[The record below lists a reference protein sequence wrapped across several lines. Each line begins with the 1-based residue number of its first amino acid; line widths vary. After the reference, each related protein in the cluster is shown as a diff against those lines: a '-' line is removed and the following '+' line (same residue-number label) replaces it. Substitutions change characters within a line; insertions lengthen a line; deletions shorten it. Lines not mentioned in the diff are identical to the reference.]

1 MDEPLSGLDSVN
13 ARLVLEALHETVHGG
28 GGGGDIEGGGGRP
41 SASVLLS
48 VHQPTHRFLKAMAGI
63 VVMAPGGKLLYC
75 GPRIL
80 ADGRDALGAAFDAAA
95 ALCPGGAGCPPLLTL
110 SPNPAEAMLEALADP
125 APAMVERVAKL
136 VEIAE
141 AERDRLASDGNHGQ
155 RRLSVAWRGAARGG
169 LLRQVAALSTRH
181 LTLMY
186 RHPMLICINLVA
198 TALIGAVCALAFFH
212 DPTGDAAPSSVD
224 FNGDVLQR
232 MGLIF
237 FLGTYFVLTALAGLS
252 LWHTDRLLYFQER
265 GAGCYGPLAYL
276 VSRTLFETVPMRVLP
291 SVLCAAVVYPLVGL
305 REDGPGHTLGQTDA
319 NGPVSAAAFVAALTL
334 ANLAG
339 TMTMSCAGIVLKGTG
354 VATFVGV
361 LVSLYAMLFCGFL
374 VNLPTLCG
382 HGAAACA
389 LPQLSFLKYFI
400 ETTLV
405 NELHD
410 RTVVIRPID
419 PRFDPRKPVLV
430 PGKTVLLQL
439 GFDPGQDL
447 CALGMPCSSWANL
460 EVLAAWVAGGL
471 LACYVLLRWGV
482 TDPH

>member
-1 MDEPLSGLDSVN
+1 
-13 ARLVLEALHETVHGG
+13 
-28 GGGGDIEGGGGRP
+28 
-41 SASVLLS
+41 
-48 VHQPTHRFLKAMAGI
+48 
-63 VVMAPGGKLLYC
+63 
-75 GPRIL
+75 
-80 ADGRDALGAAFDAAA
+80 
-95 ALCPGGAGCPPLLTL
+95 
-110 SPNPAEAMLEALADP
+110 MLEALADP

-389 LPQLSFLKYFI
+389 LPQLSSSSTSSRPPSSTSS
-400 ETTLV
+400 TTAPSSSG
-405 NELHD
+405 
-410 RTVVIRPID
+410 RSTRGST
-419 PRFDPRKPVLV
+419 RRKPVLV